1 MAAKAA
7 TRRELIEGFVPQSPL
22 VRHLGIEL
30 RALGPDEAEL
40 ALPFSD
46 SVVTIGDV
54 VHGGAI
60 SALIDTAA
68 MAAAWSDET
77 VPESP
82 SGSTVALSVD
92 FVAAAHGE
100 EVQAT
105 ARVVRRGKSLCFCD
119 VTATGGA
126 DGRVVAKGLVTY
138 RFG

>member
-1 MAAKAA
+1 MEAGGA

-30 RALGPDEAEL
+30 RALRPDEAEL
-40 ALPFSD
+40 VLPFAEP
-46 SVVTIGDV
+46 VVTIGDV

-68 MAAAWSDET
+68 MAAAWSDDT
-77 VPESP
+77 VPESAA
-82 SGSTVALSVD
+82 GSTVAISVD
-92 FVAAAHGE
+92 FVTAAHGE
-100 EVQAT
+100 DVVAT
-105 ARVVRRGKSLCFCD
+105 ARVVRRGKSLCFCE
-119 VTATGGA
+119 VTATGD